1 MLRASLAA
9 HSGKV
14 VMTVDKLWE
23 NVYRTEKKD
32 NDFWWD
38 STDIVESN
46 NIKQLGAT
54 LVVSSCCRNKVYL
67 IWHESH
73 GMPPTNYIQCSL
85 YIFLM
90 GEKNPKVNRVNDWNK
105 STHPKHWKAQLQI
118 KPFYEDKLHSI
129 YFWVKNANV
138 VPYQMNLHIQSQ

>member
-1 MLRASLAA
+1 
-9 HSGKV
+9 
-14 VMTVDKLWE
+14 MTVDKLWE

-90 GEKNPKVNRVNDWNK
+90 GEKKPKLIE
-105 STHPKHWKAQLQI
+105 STI
-118 KPFYEDKLHSI
+118 GT
-129 YFWVKNANV
+129 
-138 VPYQMNLHIQSQ
+138 NLHTRNIGKHNFK